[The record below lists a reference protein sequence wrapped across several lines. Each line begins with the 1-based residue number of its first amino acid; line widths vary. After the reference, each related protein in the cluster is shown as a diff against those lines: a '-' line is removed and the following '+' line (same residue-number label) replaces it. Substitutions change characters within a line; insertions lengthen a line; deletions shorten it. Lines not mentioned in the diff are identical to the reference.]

1 MAKQYTEAQKKSLLK
16 DMKKWPNGLKDINN
30 LSQKAVLHLKSK
42 GKTTEEATD
51 AVMEILKECA
61 DDIRQGHYGLVGE
74 MLEMIFFDKDVNNID
89 VNKVLNDFE

>member
-1 MAKQYTEAQKKSLLK
+1 MAKQYTEAQKKALIK

-61 DDIRQGHYGLVGE
+61 DDIRKGHYGLVGE
-74 MLEMIFFDKDVNNID
+74 MLEMIFFDKDVDNID
-89 VNKVLNDFE
+89 VNKVLSTF

>member
-51 AVMEILKECA
+51 AVMEILKECER
-61 DDIRQGHYGLVGE
+61 DIINKRYSLVCE
-74 MLEMIFFDKDVNNID
+74 LLEMTFLDKNVKDINI
-89 VNKVLNDFE
+89 NKILGDF